1 MKMQLN
7 EVKKLQKIAGIQINE
22 MFGNSPEK
30 VDRRLEDALDA
41 WVKYH
46 MDSEGNESEI
56 RQKGINMVKDAI
68 HVYLGGKIDSDDL
81 ENQFDDVMSK
91 VNHLGEKYVIPK
103 GDEIEDDE
111 DPLYQEIANEI
122 GEKKLQK
129 LLMRGWELED
139 IAEDPQGAAAS
150 IK

>member
-30 VDRRLEDALDA
+30 VDRKLEDALDA

-46 MDSEGNESEI
+46 MDSEGNESEVK
-56 RQKGINMVKDAI
+56 QKGINMVKDAI

>member
-1 MKMQLN
+1 MQLN

>member
-1 MKMQLN
+1 MQLN

-30 VDRRLEDALDA
+30 VDRKLEDALDA

-46 MDSEGNESEI
+46 MDSEGNESEVK
-56 RQKGINMVKDAI
+56 QKGINMVKDAI